1 MALHRSYPINVCK
14 YTGMKECSHQ
24 SACIDRTLQTPP
36 IWKIESWY
44 RIFSSQSYVV
54 DLFYWSILNQRPV
67 RALSWDNE
75 ARARVAVLESIIITY
90 RLREL
95 NLSCWTLTYVGVS
108 ISCTTY
114 TSANSQISL
123 NTLCLSSL
131 WKSSYTSRQ
140 PHQRHFWK
148 RFSWGTF
155 LKMKT
160 YVQRTP
166 VLPVWGPVIQAPL
179 SIFWHPQSPGII
191 RTRRADYKRNFEEET
206 FFSSKTTLTCQIF
219 LHSQIPQEEDT
230 WKVSQLHAWSLHKS
244 ICSIIFVKYLPVMSV
259 LLQHRGSSWGWPE
272 RSRWKFATNF
282 LAADFHG
289 SKSQQHTRELGF
301 LIKWRKDS
309 DRSVVVILFRHSR
322 SFSEGS
328 LKASAS
334 RQKASF
340 KISKQN

>member
-114 TSANSQISL
+114 TSANWQISL

-191 RTRRADYKRNFEEET
+191 RTRRADYKRNFEGET
-206 FFSSKTTLTCQIF
+206 FFLPRPLWPVKYSCTVRFLKRRTHERFPSCMPDHCIKAFAQSFLSNICLSCLSSSNIVGVVEGGLKEVVENLPQTSWRQIF
-219 LHSQIPQEEDT
+219 MGANLNSTQE
-230 WKVSQLHAWSLHKS
+230 
-244 ICSIIFVKYLPVMSV
+244 
-259 LLQHRGSSWGWPE
+259 
-272 RSRWKFATNF
+272 N
-282 LAADFHG
+282 LAF
-289 SKSQQHTRELGF
+289 
-301 LIKWRKDS
+301 
-309 DRSVVVILFRHSR
+309 
-322 SFSEGS
+322 
-328 LKASAS
+328 
-334 RQKASF
+334 
-340 KISKQN
+340 